1 MGPPNTLAKVSSPS
15 NPEVNSI
22 SQENYRF
29 LEQYIHRE
37 SGILL
42 GDDKLYLI
50 QARLL
55 PVLAEQ
61 KLASL
66 DDLCGKLRSSPSE
79 ALRRRIVESMTTHE
93 TLFFRD
99 PQVFETLRTHLFPE
113 LILKRQASKTLRI
126 WSAACSSGQEAYSIG
141 ILGLEL
147 GLADWNVEIVGTDLS
162 NPILERARSAKY
174 LQIEMNRGLPA
185 ALLVKHFQ
193 RAGLDWQLKENVRR
207 MARFSIFDLR
217 QNMGSLGY
225 FDLVLCRNVLIYFD
239 METRKRIIAGIRGQL
254 FPGGYLILGASETT
268 FNLDTSFQRKT
279 LGGSVVYQKP
289 DMAPK

>member
-1 MGPPNTLAKVSSPS
+1 
-15 NPEVNSI
+15 
-22 SQENYRF
+22 
-29 LEQYIHRE
+29 
-37 SGILL
+37 
-42 GDDKLYLI
+42 
-50 QARLL
+50 
-55 PVLAEQ
+55 
-61 KLASL
+61 
-66 DDLCGKLRSSPSE
+66 
-79 ALRRRIVESMTTHE
+79 
-93 TLFFRD
+93 
-99 PQVFETLRTHLFPE
+99 
-113 LILKRQASKTLRI
+113 
-126 WSAACSSGQEAYSIG
+126 
-141 ILGLEL
+141 
-147 GLADWNVEIVGTDLS
+147 
-162 NPILERARSAKY
+162 
-174 LQIEMNRGLPA
+174 MNRGLPA